1 MPGKK
6 VALAVKVGLGVKV
19 WVDVGVCVGVAVL
32 VGVDE
37 GVKVP
42 VGVWVDVPVAVA
54 VWVCVGVDVDVPVA
68 VAVGVFVGGAATYST
83 STDRIWMSPC
93 EALIVH
99 VRHPAG
105 TFSGK
110 ELKPGSECGLDVP
123 RYHCAVAPQAERWT
137 TPAPYSKAAIVSK

>member
-6 VALAVKVGLGVKV
+6 VALAVTVGLGVKV
-19 WVDVGVCVGVAVL
+19 WVAVGVLLAVAVF

-37 GVKVP
+37 GVSVP
-42 VGVWVDVPVAVA
+42 VGVCVAVPVAVA
-54 VWVCVGVDVDVPVA
+54 VLVLVAVDVKVPVA
-68 VAVGVFVGGAATYST
+68 VAVGVLVGGAATYST

-105 TFSGK
+105 TFNGK
-110 ELKPGSECGLDVP
+110 ELKPGSEWGLDVP
-123 RYHCAVAPQAERWT
+123 RYHCAVAPHAER
-137 TPAPYSKAAIVSK
+137 